1 MNLRKTLPLTLS
13 ALLILASG
21 TASADWTNYPI
32 KGKFIHYS
40 YEVLSGNKKG
50 EKGGFMKLKLLSNYS
65 KAQDIEIKNLSISY
79 LSRVDYVTVNC
90 AEKSKQLQISAFE
103 LYEDADGKGWNYKG
117 TPKKIKWDKV
127 PKNSTLDSLLKDVC
141 SGT

>member
-1 MNLRKTLPLTLS
+1 MNLIKTLS
-13 ALLILASG
+13 FASCAFLILAPIV
-21 TASADWTNYPI
+21 ARADWTNYPI

-79 LSRVDYVTVNC
+79 LSRVDYATVNC
-90 AEKSKQLQISAFE
+90 TEKSKQLQISAFE